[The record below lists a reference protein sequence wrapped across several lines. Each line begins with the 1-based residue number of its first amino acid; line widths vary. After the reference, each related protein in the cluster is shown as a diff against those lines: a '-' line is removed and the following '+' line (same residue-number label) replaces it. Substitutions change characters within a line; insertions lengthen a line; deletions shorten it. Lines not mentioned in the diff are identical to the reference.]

1 MVINVVSW
9 IILTIIT
16 KVIFNLLGLEL
27 TFNTLLL
34 ATIVWGFARVCGIL
48 ERNKEDYNND

>member
-34 ATIVWGFARVCGIL
+34 TTIVWGFVRVCGIL
-48 ERNKEDYNND
+48 ERNKED

>member
-34 ATIVWGFARVCGIL
+34 TTIVWGFERVCGIL
-48 ERNKEDYNND
+48 ERNKED

>member
-1 MVINVVSW
+1 MVINVFSW

-16 KVIFNLLGLEL
+16 KVMFNLLGLEL

-34 ATIVWGFARVCGIL
+34 MTIVWGFARLCGIL
-48 ERNKEDYNND
+48 ERNKED